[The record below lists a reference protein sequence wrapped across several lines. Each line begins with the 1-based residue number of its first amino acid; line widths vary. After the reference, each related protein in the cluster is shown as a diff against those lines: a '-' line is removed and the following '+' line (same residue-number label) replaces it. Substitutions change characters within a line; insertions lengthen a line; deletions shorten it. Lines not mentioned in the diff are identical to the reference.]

1 MKTKRTLNTEFGP
14 ETRFEVPPQPPAPF
28 RADLVT
34 DLERL
39 KNRLLKAAL
48 AEAAPGL
55 NVPLRRAANDAAA
68 LVWLLPFPLL
78 LLPELFAEKAR
89 LAADQARRQH
99 GVTSR
104 SRTMYAEAA

>member
-1 MKTKRTLNTEFGP
+1 MNTKRTLNAEFEP

-28 RADLVT
+28 RADLVG

-39 KNRLLKAAL
+39 KNRLLKTAL
-48 AEAAPGL
+48 ATAGPGL

-68 LVWLLPFPLL
+68 LVWLQPFPLL

-89 LAADQARRQH
+89 LAADQARRQQR
-99 GVTSR
+99 VTSR
-104 SRTMYAEAA
+104 SRAMFAEAA